1 MLISSIRK
9 RGFLRTVQMAW
20 SDLVFDWRFGTDTRR
35 IVGVDMLA
43 PADSLA
49 AKEASIYQPAN
60 AWIVQRVFA
69 ELSSDPSKVS
79 IVDYGSGKGRVL
91 IMAAE
96 YGFRSVTG
104 IEFSPFL
111 VAIAERNLDSYRKRV
126 PMAPTIIVLTADAS
140 AVELDDNVEVAFLYN
155 PFGPTVM
162 SGVLAAIIRSLRRKP
177 RRFRI
182 GYVNPRMDDLF
193 TAMGFQEVSRLLSKG
208 IFIEAIVYGYGPTE

>member
-1 MLISSIRK
+1 MLIASIRK
-9 RGFLRTVQMAW
+9 RGFIRTVQMAW
-20 SDLVFDWRFGTDTRR
+20 SDLSFDWRFHTDTRR
-35 IVGVDMLA
+35 VVGVELLA

-49 AKEASIYQPAN
+49 AKDASIYQPAS
-60 AWIVQRVFA
+60 AWIVQLLFA
-69 ELSSDPSKVS
+69 ELSKEPSKVS

-104 IEFSPFL
+104 IEFSPLL
-111 VAIAERNLDSYRKRV
+111 VSIAERNLDRYRRRV
-126 PMAPTIIVLTADAS
+126 PLAPIIKVLTADAS
-140 AVELDDNVEVAFLYN
+140 AVELDDDVGVAFFYN

-162 SGVLAAIIRSLRRKP
+162 SGVLDAIIRSLRRKP

-193 TAMGFQEVSRLLSKG
+193 TAMGFQEVSRLVSKG
-208 IFIEAIVYGYGPTE
+208 TFIEAIVYGYGPTE